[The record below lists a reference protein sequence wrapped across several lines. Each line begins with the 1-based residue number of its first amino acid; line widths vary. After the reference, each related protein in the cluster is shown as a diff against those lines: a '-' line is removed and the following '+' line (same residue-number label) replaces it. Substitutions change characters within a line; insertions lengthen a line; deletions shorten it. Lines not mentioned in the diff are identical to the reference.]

1 MRLIDADMLLENY
14 EQIKQLLIQKYGEK
28 EALNGLHF
36 SLSDCINNIQ
46 NQPEVKPKKRVTLFD
61 GVKTADRI
69 ELAHFL
75 CELVSQS
82 SQGCGTCPASNKC
95 YYGHTGMYEWLE
107 TEINENY
114 EINQVLEDYVTE

>member
-1 MRLIDADMLLENY
+1 MTLLEG
-14 EQIKQLLIQKYGEK
+14 IKK
-28 EALNGLHF
+28 
-36 SLSDCINNIQ
+36 
-46 NQPEVKPKKRVTLFD
+46 
-61 GVKTADRI
+61 ADKS

-82 SQGCGTCPASNKC
+82 SQGCGTCPASGKC
-95 YYGHTGMYEWLE
+95 YYEHTGMYDWLE

>member
-1 MRLIDADMLLENY
+1 MDGTARTIQGGEMTLLEG
-14 EQIKQLLIQKYGEK
+14 IKK
-28 EALNGLHF
+28 
-36 SLSDCINNIQ
+36 
-46 NQPEVKPKKRVTLFD
+46 
-61 GVKTADRI
+61 ADKS

-82 SQGCGTCPASNKC
+82 SQGCGTCPASSKC

-114 EINQVLEDYVTE
+114 EINQVLEDYVT